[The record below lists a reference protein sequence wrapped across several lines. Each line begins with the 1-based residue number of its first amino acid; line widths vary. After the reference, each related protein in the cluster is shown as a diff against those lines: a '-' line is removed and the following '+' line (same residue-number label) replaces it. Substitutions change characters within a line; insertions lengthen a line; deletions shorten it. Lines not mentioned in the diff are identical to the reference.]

1 MNVHALNPASM
12 HSDSIIMMQQEENVP
27 AVLLARFLLQRISHK
42 SIGLKL
48 E

>member
-12 HSDSIIMMQQEENVP
+12 HSDSTIMMQQEENVST
-27 AVLLARFLLQRISHK
+27 VFLARFLLQRISHK